1 MKLTHRFST
10 VEFLLES
17 ENNCKVLSN
26 LYEAINYVLQYHDDG
41 NEEFLVTLIKYR
53 DTISFV
59 ETFKFND
66 VKLEKEASSE
76 ALDEEP
82 KEDM

>member
-1 MKLTHRFST
+1 MNEVLRFKKLGDGTPRERIVSDH
-10 VEFLLES
+10 
-17 ENNCKVLSN
+17 